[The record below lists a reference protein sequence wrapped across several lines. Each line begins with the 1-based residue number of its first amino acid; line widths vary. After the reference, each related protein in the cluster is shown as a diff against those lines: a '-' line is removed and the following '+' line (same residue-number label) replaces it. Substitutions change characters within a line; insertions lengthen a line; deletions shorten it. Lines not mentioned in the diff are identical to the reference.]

1 MSQLNKITTH
11 CLLSLMGRR
20 SGTCRNR
27 LTASLALKGV
37 CVDSQCWLEAR
48 DYSRQKPNGLSKNGK
63 GGGGLEGL
71 MATH

>member
-11 CLLSLMGRR
+11 CLPSLMGRH

-37 CVDSQCWLEAR
+37 CADSLCRLEAR
-48 DYSRQKPNGLSKNGK
+48 DYSQKPSGLSKNGK

-71 MATH
+71 MGTH